1 MCNTFS
7 VAFLEKSIHAQKTYL
22 SQIKVLSSNPSSIA
36 GEKFEMNISIVKTVM
51 SAFLSALMDWI
62 CKSGSVQAKPC
73 VFECVFGLCIWVS
86 LFCIRRRGCGE
97 SLKHLPCFCV
107 SLTVATVSDC
117 GHQGG
122 R

>member
-1 MCNTFS
+1 M
-7 VAFLEKSIHAQKTYL
+7 
-22 SQIKVLSSNPSSIA
+22 
-36 GEKFEMNISIVKTVM
+36 SIVKNIM
-51 SAFLSALMDWI
+51 SAFLSTLMDWI
-62 CKSGSVQAKPC
+62 CESGSVQAKLC
-73 VFECVFGLCIWVS
+73 VSESSDCVFGYLCFALGGGGV
-86 LFCIRRRGCGE
+86 G